1 MMRDDLLLYHLFVSP
16 KHMPRTVQLRIC
28 STSRALPYLLIRV
41 FIANGPHRSSLR
53 VVERD
58 QEEEKHDRMTGSR
71 SGSNSNISNSDS
83 REAGPPDKGTMHIGP
98 SFNDAWKHVQQAH
111 TKAHVLAR
119 GVRAYRT
126 RSQDLLRVGQRQVG
140 TTGRKREPRNFPF
153 GKIKINVS
161 RCVGDARRGERK
173 QGERTCRILFFA

>member
-1 MMRDDLLLYHLFVSP
+1 
-16 KHMPRTVQLRIC
+16 
-28 STSRALPYLLIRV
+28 
-41 FIANGPHRSSLR
+41 
-53 VVERD
+53 
-58 QEEEKHDRMTGSR
+58 MTGKSSSTVVR
-71 SGSNSNISNSDS
+71 DGKT
-83 REAGPPDKGTMHIGP
+83 DKRDHQKKAYRTMDHRTIGQ
-98 SFNDAWKHVQQAH
+98 HVQQAH
-111 TKAHVLAR
+111 TKAHVLR